1 MLLFLAGTCFAQFG
15 FEPRAQPEVDYLPIS
30 NNLSVDAHYTSV
42 DDQGMGGLSGHAN
55 YGLGPR
61 TLAFAE
67 VSVAKGDAN
76 FANMIAWG
84 QPARGEAIRGRV
96 THINDS
102 ATTFGKEGERRLR
115 GQKGGGAGAM
125 ETGEPIFRTCAKER
139 GRAIGSRI
147 VDEEIESTEAMA
159 NLAKEAVDRIG
170 EGEIGWNHQGGGT

>member
-1 MLLFLAGTCFAQFG
+1 
-15 FEPRAQPEVDYLPIS
+15 
-30 NNLSVDAHYTSV
+30 
-42 DDQGMGGLSGHAN
+42 
-55 YGLGPR
+55 
-61 TLAFAE
+61 
-67 VSVAKGDAN
+67 
-76 FANMIAWG
+76 MIAWG

-125 ETGEPIFRTCAKER
+125 ETGEPIFRRCAKER

-147 VDEEIESTEAMA
+147 VDEEIEPAETMA

-170 EGEIGWNHQGGGT
+170 EGEIGWNHQGGGSQATNFASEAGRAGGTAAVVKDHGVTELGDFFGEVRPQALGGAGDEGDVLGSAFHKRIPRVRATARTLGIS